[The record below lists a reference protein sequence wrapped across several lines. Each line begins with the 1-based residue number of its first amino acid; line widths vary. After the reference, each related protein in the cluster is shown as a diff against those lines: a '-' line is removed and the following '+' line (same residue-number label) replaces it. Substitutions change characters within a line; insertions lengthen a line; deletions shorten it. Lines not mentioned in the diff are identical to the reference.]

1 MVTHSTELG
10 HFKNDPM
17 LTKRTQATICDSY
30 IAFLFCFSIQL
41 NKISSAQISLYSE
54 KTKHMRIKTAKSQ
67 HHQAERRYLKTVLTV
82 HAAKRASTNLV
93 LE

>member
-1 MVTHSTELG
+1 
-10 HFKNDPM
+10 M

-67 HHQAERRYLKTVLTV
+67 HHQAERRCLKTVLTV
-82 HAAKRASTNLV
+82 HKQIYSAAKRASTNLV